1 VSFGEIFAN
10 VYNLTMKQLL
20 TIGQL
25 AKKVKMRT
33 SALRYYEEQG
43 LLTPAERSE
52 SGYRL
57 YAAQAEDT
65 LHFIQRAQQ
74 IGFSL
79 ADIRTLLENWQGG
92 RLDETTVLSIAQQRY
107 FELERQ
113 MTQSLVLQHEL
124 GLFLQDLRER
134 QSGTERAGNSLDQ
147 FLNRVCYNPL
157 SQPNADDFE
166 WLLSH
171 SGCVLNSPEGRRLLE
186 ILRGKHMHVW
196 QQGEQYHILVVSQEQ
211 AVGNALS
218 ALTAL
223 EADCHLHANQNSAPQ
238 FAHDH
243 EGFLLVVQGEN
254 AFIYVRLFLMLE
266 EMG

>member
-1 VSFGEIFAN
+1 MN
-10 VYNLTMKQLL
+10 KLL

-25 AKKVKMRT
+25 AKKAGMRT

-43 LLTPAERSE
+43 LLSPIQRSE

-57 YAAQAEDT
+57 YAPQAQET

-79 ADIRTLLENWQGG
+79 ADIRTLLTNWQGG
-92 RLDETTVLSIAQQRY
+92 NLDENTVLSIAQQRY

-124 GLFLQDLRER
+124 GLFLQDLRDRSSQNTPIE
-134 QSGTERAGNSLDQ
+134 NPLDQ
-147 FLNRVCYNPL
+147 FLNRVCNNPL
-157 SQPNADDFE
+157 SQPNADSFE
-166 WLLSH
+166 WLLAH
-171 SGCVLNSPEGRRLLE
+171 SGCALNSPQGRRLLE
-186 ILRGKHMHVW
+186 PLRGKHMHVW
-196 QQGEQYHILVVSQEQ
+196 QQGEHYHLLIVSQDA
-211 AVGNALS
+211 AVGEAL
-218 ALTAL
+218 AELATL
-223 EADCHLHANQNSAPQ
+223 EADCHLHAHHQNAPQ
-238 FAHDH
+238 FAHND

-266 EMG
+266 EMD